1 MYPRASNSKVTTRVR
16 QLTLREPFS
25 LLDHRDQLDL
35 NHCLWLSETADLD
48 RRAGRTGYPD
58 VAHAHVGAL
67 RERLVVRDEGVGL
80 DNIGPRC
87 AGGLEAGVEVLE
99 GLFELRPHVARADD
113 VALCVACQ
121 LAGDVDRLTGAC
133 DRDDV
138 RIGGLPLL
146 HADVHARRLDPVD
159 LHGHALSRSRCSSP
173 PRMPL
178 RSRHCNR
185 AKLPTLGIPQRLEA
199 GHETPSSSPKQTWSQ
214 TSRHDR
220 NVPISENAPGRL
232 RLNFGRA

>member
-1 MYPRASNSKVTTRVR
+1 MYPRASTSKVTTRVR

-121 LAGDVDRLTGAC
+121 LAGDVDRLTGTC

-138 RIGGLPLL
+138 RIGGPALL

-159 LHGHALSRSRCSSP
+159 LHGLLFPVADVHRRRGCRYGPGLAIGQSRP
-173 PRMPL
+173 
-178 RSRHCNR
+178 H
-185 AKLPTLGIPQRLEA
+185 PQL
-199 GHETPSSSPKQTWSQ
+199 
-214 TSRHDR
+214 
-220 NVPISENAPGRL
+220 
-232 RLNFGRA
+232 

>member
-1 MYPRASNSKVTTRVR
+1 MRPRASNSKVTTRVR
-16 QLTLREPFS
+16 QLTLRAPFS

-35 NHCLWLSETADLD
+35 NHCLWLSETTDLD
-48 RRAGRTGYPD
+48 RRAGRTGYPE

-67 RERLVVRDEGVGL
+67 RGRLVVRDEGVGL

-87 AGGLEAGVEVLE
+87 ASGLEAGVEVLE
-99 GLFELRPHVARADD
+99 GLFELCPHVARADD

-146 HADVHARRLDPVD
+146 HADVQAGTLAPAKARGRGRDAVEFAEEAKISGLPQQAIDRAGWLFTACATGRALAPKLKHQRQHRLD
-159 LHGHALSRSRCSSP
+159 H
-173 PRMPL
+173 MPGG
-178 RSRHCNR
+178 
-185 AKLPTLGIPQRLEA
+185 AAWTPTM
-199 GHETPSSSPKQTWSQ
+199 
-214 TSRHDR
+214 
-220 NVPISENAPGRL
+220 
-232 RLNFGRA
+232 